1 VNKACLPGQVY
12 NFNRDKWWFAR
23 WEGGEWK
30 KTQLCFSPFPEKKNL
45 SRRFARPFVCL
56 WRTVKQC
63 AVLNISPGG
72 VCVVCDEAFDVECD
86 DVCGGWEL
94 KLGNIQLY
102 NLSARVIHVSSMASG
117 RFVCGIQWIDLEETQ
132 KVAID
137 GAVACMKAQVLGNND
152 RNISPHTRFL
162 KHD

>member
-1 VNKACLPGQVY
+1 MEKDSIVFQPMSGEKESLSAVRKAFRVPVADSENVQV
-12 NFNRDKWWFAR
+12 F
-23 WEGGEWK
+23 WK
-30 KTQLCFSPFPEKKNL
+30 E
-45 SRRFARPFVCL
+45 
-56 WRTVKQC
+56 KQC
-63 AVLNISPGG
+63 AVLNISTGG
-72 VCVVCDEAFDVECD
+72 VSVVCDDAFDVECD

-102 NLSARVIHVSSMASG
+102 NLFARVIHVSSIASG

-152 RNISPHTRFL
+152 RNIPPIQ
-162 KHD
+162 DV